1 MLSFSRWVRRY
12 FFCAKLLKILQNGTF
27 RKGRGHFR
35 FALEVKI
42 FQKGLVIKNRL
53 LSPAGIIRG
62 SEIFLFFWSAGLITT
77 MKSALSWSK
86 RLAIEYPLLIP
97 HRSYEGNII
106 ADILLI

>member
-12 FFCAKLLKILQNGTF
+12 FFLAKILKFSQNARF
-27 RKGRGHFR
+27 QLGRGHFR

-42 FQKGLVIKNRL
+42 FQKGLVIFLWK

-62 SEIFLFFWSAGLITT
+62 SEIFLFFWSAALITT
-77 MKSALSWSK
+77 MKSTFSWSK